1 MTTETYD
8 KKPKFDPN
16 KPFEPVDE
24 KPAFD
29 PNKPFEA
36 ADEPS
41 KKKVGSVVFP
51 ELESETPSTL
61 KRDDEIISLANE
73 FNRISGRVKEI
84 ESPIYTPGGGT
95 IMPKARH

>member
-41 KKKVGSVVFP
+41 KKKSWFSR
-51 ELESETPSTL
+51 LS
-61 KRDDEIISLANE
+61 
-73 FNRISGRVKEI
+73 RIRIRNPFYFKE
-84 ESPIYTPGGGT
+84 G
-95 IMPKARH
+95 